1 MFFLF
6 QAIVM
11 TAIIAGIQVGNIRTE
26 GDPASGDSM
35 TRQWTTAFYKFPVL
49 GPVRIL
55 KLGLEGDA
63 VADKRFHG
71 GIDKAVLGY
80 SAENY
85 AKWWS
90 ELSPGD
96 FVEQSIPLQFGPGGF
111 AENLTIAGQDES
123 QVCIGDRYQ
132 IGRQQADAVL
142 LEISQP
148 RQPCWKISRRWQ
160 HKTLTKLVA
169 TSGRTGWYFRVLREG
184 VAGAGD
190 VMTLLD
196 RPHPQWTVA
205 RANDV
210 LLGRESDRYA
220 VAELIGLDVLAT
232 DWKKS
237 LA

>member
-1 MFFLF
+1 
-6 QAIVM
+6 M
-11 TAIIAGIQVGNIRTE
+11 TVNIAGIQVGIIRTE
-26 GDPASGDSM
+26 GDPESRDSM
-35 TRQWTTAFYKFPVL
+35 TRQWTTAFYKFPIS
-49 GPVRIL
+49 GPVQIL

-71 GIDKAVLGY
+71 GTDKAVLGY
-80 SAENY
+80 SAEHY
-85 AKWWS
+85 AKWRS

-96 FVEQSIPLQFGPGGF
+96 FAEQRIPPQFGPGGF

-123 QVCIGDRYQ
+123 RACIGDRYQ
-132 IGRQQADAVL
+132 IGSQQTDAVL

-160 HKTLTKLVA
+160 HKTLTKRVA
-169 TSGRTGWYFRVLREG
+169 ASGRTGWYFRVLREG
-184 VAGAGD
+184 IAQVGD
-190 VMTLLD
+190 VVTLLD

-205 RANDV
+205 RANDA

-220 VAELIGLDVLAT
+220 VAELIGLDVLAA